1 MVGLNKFSQPNRDQ
15 FRIQIRFRDLA
26 RRAMS
31 DGYFRGRPKRSLLF
45 GMCMSSHVV
54 RHLQRFFLFPAFVL
68 ASEDSCCMLFLGHY
82 LVVISLFTAASP
94 WKGNCNTAIWSTKLM
109 STSLFRVSL
118 TTKRD
123 PKWICHYCMVKCTNE
138 CKKLSVSQQQSRSH
152 IPWAT
157 LKIGM
162 ELQNVGCFVTRA
174 QGMRTGDASSLRG
187 QWDVLLN
194 SEYPTVSPRAMAAGG
209 SASAM
214 AGASSKPR
222 EVNLEK

>member
-1 MVGLNKFSQPNRDQ
+1 
-15 FRIQIRFRDLA
+15 
-26 RRAMS
+26 
-31 DGYFRGRPKRSLLF
+31 
-45 GMCMSSHVV
+45 
-54 RHLQRFFLFPAFVL
+54 
-68 ASEDSCCMLFLGHY
+68 
-82 LVVISLFTAASP
+82 
-94 WKGNCNTAIWSTKLM
+94 M
-109 STSLFRVSL
+109 STSFSRVSL
-118 TTKRD
+118 TTQRD
-123 PKWICHYCMVKCTNE
+123 PKWICYYCMVKCTNE
-138 CKKLSVSQQQSRSH
+138 CKLSVSQQQSRSR

-162 ELQNVGCFVTRA
+162 ELQNVGCFVT

-222 EVNLEK
+222 EVNAHCAHFSRRSQPQICYKYMSITISASKHRICMST